1 VAETRLACRIDALDA
16 RQRERHAAL
25 VAELATAA
33 TGVEELGDGYAVR
46 FPSQPYLFL
55 RVAEWVELERACC
68 PFLAIGIAFENGVG
82 SIRVDLRGPAGVKE
96 FLRSQYPSFERVR

>member
-1 VAETRLACRIDALDA
+1 VAETRLACRIDALEA

-25 VAELATAA
+25 ATELSTAA
-33 TGVEELGDGYAVR
+33 TGVEELDNGYAVR

-68 PFLAIGIAFENGVG
+68 PFLVIGIAFENGAG
-82 SIRVDLRGPAGVKE
+82 SIRVDLRGPTGVKD
-96 FLRSQYPSFERVR
+96 FLQSKFPSFERVR